1 MNKHTPGPWKIGKPL
16 ISNVKHNRGIYCNHG
31 TPDEW
36 MIVEVQGC
44 GQDSEC
50 GANARLIAAAVDMLE
65 ALKMCVIDAGQPLT
79 QKERMTRIKF
89 AKATIQKAGG
99 S

>member
-50 GANARLIAAAVDMLE
+50 GANARLIAAAPDMLE
-65 ALKMCVIDAGQPLT
+65 ALKTAQVRIFMLEGESDEYNKI
-79 QKERMTRIKF
+79 TRVLDR
-89 AKATIQKAGG
+89 AEGA
-99 S
+99 SC